1 MRASFWRIATLLL
14 LLLMVAPLQAQS
26 SLALDV
32 ERIQRATVFIIQA
45 GGESQL
51 TTRCVSTGTIV
62 RYDGLILTNAHSVVP
77 SRECTGTNLIIAMAV
92 NPSEPPVPKYRAQI
106 AQVNL
111 GLDIA
116 LLRISSELDGRLIEP
131 ENLPILPFVELAPAD
146 SLTLDETLT
155 IVGYPDIGNS
165 GVQST
170 LAAVTGFFTDPTSAD
185 VSWIKVTPVDPVP
198 GVTSGGGAYNAS
210 GQLIGIPTTA
220 PVRSQSANCLLLE
233 DTNVDGFINQND
245 FCVPVGEFIT
255 VLRPVSFARAL
266 IRSASLE
273 LNVEVLSG
281 QTLPFASEDAP
292 TIERVYFATSVN
304 NGLPTRVVGSV
315 PAGTTGLY
323 LFFDYR
329 NFLADT
335 VYEIRVSVDGIPN
348 QTFSLP
354 PVRWSG
360 KRDGLWFLG
369 STDQPWINGVYEF
382 RILVDGLVLASS
394 TITIGGQPD
403 SSPAF
408 SNIVFGILDTENN
421 LRGESYV
428 LPTVQ
433 QVSARFIYRNLQP
446 DTPWII
452 RWYYNNNLLVQTQD
466 SWTTDDGVD
475 GSRSDVSIRADTGL
489 LPGTYRLDLYIGTP
503 ENARLASTGDFVVAG
518 TPGDILPLVFSP
530 IEFIR
535 TASTLEPPS
544 SDPATSFPDGANA
557 VYARFNWQNIAPATE
572 WSIQW
577 LVDNAVFYQQT
588 FQWSLPQSGE
598 GFLVRLTAPTGL
610 PDATYTLNLLING
623 VLLQT
628 AQFSVGIG
636 QLGIDRLAQAG
647 GVSLTGQIV
656 DSETSQGIAS
666 ATFILISEDFSI
678 ADFRWQQDQIYAL
691 AVTDRNGYFEIDRPL
706 QFDAP
711 YSVYILAE
719 GYVPITTDGFTITP
733 ERLQEIGGSPITMLI
748 PMIRD

>member
-1 MRASFWRIATLLL
+1 VS
-14 LLLMVAPLQAQS
+14 LQAQS
-26 SLALDV
+26 SLTLDV

-45 GGESQL
+45 GGEDKL

-62 RYDGLILTNAHSVVP
+62 RYDGLILTNAHAVVTG
-77 SRECTGTNLIIAMAV
+77 RECTGTNLIIAMAV

-106 AQVNL
+106 AQINL

-116 LLRISSELDGRLIEP
+116 LLRITSELDGRLIEP

-146 SLTLDETLT
+146 SIALDETLT

-170 LAAVTGFFTDPTSAD
+170 LAAVTGSFSEPSSLDAA
-185 VSWIKVTPVDPVP
+185 WIKVNPVDPVP
-198 GVTSGGGAYNAS
+198 GVTTGGGAYNSA
-210 GQLIGIPTTA
+210 GQLVGIPTTA
-220 PVRSQSANCLLLE
+220 PVRSQSANCLVLE

-255 VLRPVSFARAL
+255 VLRPVSFARPL

-273 LNVEVLSG
+273 LSVEMISEQMLS
-281 QTLPFASEDAP
+281 LAP
-292 TIERVYFATSVN
+292 QETPAIERVYFATSVN

-315 PAGTTGLY
+315 PTGTTGLY

-329 NFLADT
+329 NFAIDT

-360 KRDGLWFLG
+360 KRSGLWFLG
-369 STDQPWINGVYEF
+369 STGQPWVNGVYEF
-382 RILVDGLVLASS
+382 RILVNGLVLASS
-394 TITIGGQPD
+394 SITVGGQSD
-403 SSPAF
+403 SDPTF

-428 LPTVQ
+428 LPAVQ
-433 QVSARFIYRNLQP
+433 QISARFIYRNLQP

-452 RWYYNNNLLVQTQD
+452 RWYYNNNLLAQSQD
-466 SWTTDDGVD
+466 SWTTDDGTD

-489 LPGTYRLDLYIGTP
+489 LPGTYRLDLYIGSP
-503 ENARLASTGDFVVAG
+503 ENARLASTGDFVIAG
-518 TPGDILPLVFSP
+518 TQGDILPQVFSP
-530 IEFIR
+530 IQFIR
-535 TASTLEPPS
+535 TASTLETPS
-544 SDPATSFPDGANA
+544 GDPATSFPDGANT
-557 VYARFNWQNIAPATE
+557 VYARFNWQNIAPGTE

-577 LVDNAVFYQQT
+577 LVDGATFYQQT
-588 FQWSLPQSGE
+588 FQWSLAQSGE
-598 GFLVRLTAPTGL
+598 DYLIRITAPSGL
-610 PDATYTLNLLING
+610 PDATYTMNILING

-656 DSETSQGIAS
+656 DAETNQGIAG
-666 ATFILISEDFSI
+666 ATFILISEDYSI
-678 ADFRWQQDQIYAL
+678 ADFQWRQDQIYAL

-711 YSVYILAE
+711 YSVYVISE
-719 GYVPITTDGFTITP
+719 GYIPITTDGFTITP
-733 ERLQEIGGSPITMLI
+733 ERLQEIGGSPIVMLI